1 MACIY
6 NERVKK
12 SILPIF
18 LGLLVLGLSFITF
31 SSYGI
36 KFGVDPSLKTEL
48 DLVLITLFLLAAYSG
63 LAKSRHSFRYS
74 IIADE
79 MIIHRMCGSKN
90 YVIEK
95 VKLNKIKTICKVK
108 KSQALMSGFK
118 RTYSESLLKKDYLCA
133 YETEQGSRTFYFSPS
148 PSMISKLNTS
158 IKAL

>member
-6 NERVKK
+6 NERVEK
-12 SILPIF
+12 SSIPVLVGLIF
-18 LGLLVLGLSFITF
+18 LGLSLMTL
-31 SSYGI
+31 SSYGT
-36 KFGVDPSLKTEL
+36 KLGVDPSFKAEL
-48 DLVLITLFLLAAYSG
+48 DLMLITLFLLASYSG
-63 LAKSRHSFRYS
+63 LTRSRHSFRYS

-95 VKLNKIKTICKVK
+95 VKLNKIKAISKVEK
-108 KSQALMSGFK
+108 PQDFMRGFS

-133 YETEQGSRTFYFSPS
+133 YETEAGNRTFYFSPS
-148 PSMISKLNTS
+148 PCMINKLNTS

>member
-6 NERVKK
+6 NERVEK
-12 SILPIF
+12 SSIPVLVGLIF
-18 LGLLVLGLSFITF
+18 LGLSLMTL
-31 SSYGI
+31 SSYDT
-36 KFGVDPSLKTEL
+36 KLGVDPSFKAEL
-48 DLVLITLFLLAAYSG
+48 DLMLITLFLLASYSG
-63 LAKSRHSFRYS
+63 LTRSRHSFRYS

-95 VKLNKIKTICKVK
+95 VKLNKIKAISKVEK
-108 KSQALMSGFK
+108 PQDFMRGFS

-133 YETEQGSRTFYFSPS
+133 YETEAGNRTFYFSPS
-148 PSMISKLNTS
+148 PCMISKLNTS